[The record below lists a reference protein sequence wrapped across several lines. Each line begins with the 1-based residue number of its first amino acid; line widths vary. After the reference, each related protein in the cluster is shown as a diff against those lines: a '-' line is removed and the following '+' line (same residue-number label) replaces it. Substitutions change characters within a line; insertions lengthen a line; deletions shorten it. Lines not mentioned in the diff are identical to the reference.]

1 MSQFFLFKQWFKGPL
16 LSVEVP
22 ASLIAQ
28 LVKNQP
34 SMQEI
39 WVPSLGQEVLWRRE
53 WVPTPVFLPGKF
65 HRLKRLVGYSPW
77 GCKELDMTDKVILNL
92 EYVVALY
99 S

>member
-39 WVPSLGQEVLWRRE
+39 WVPSLGWEDPLEKETATHW
-53 WVPTPVFLPGKF
+53 PGEF
-65 HRLKRLVGYSPW
+65 HGQRSLAGYSPTVLQTM
-77 GCKELDMTDKVILNL
+77 GLQESDMTWLLRHTI
-92 EYVVALY
+92 
-99 S
+99 

>member
-39 WVPSLGQEVLWRRE
+39 WVPSLGQEDPLQKEMAIHFSGILAWRIPWTE
-53 WVPTPVFLPGKF
+53 KPGGLQSMGSQRVR
-65 HRLKRLVGYSPW
+65 H
-77 GCKELDMTDKVILNL
+77 
-92 EYVVALY
+92 
-99 S
+99 